1 MTYPNANLAATP
13 LLDPS
18 IASNTLIYPTG
29 DQQQRLFA
37 KTEVS
42 SEQSRTITRIWQRF
56 KTGQQREVD
65 RVRADPNNCAR
76 CVCDKAA

>member
-1 MTYPNANLAATP
+1 MWHEDFVSRPAREVELGCHTRTNANLAATP
-13 LLDPS
+13 LLDAS
-18 IASNTLIYPTG
+18 IASNTLIYPTR

-56 KTGQQREVD
+56 KTGQ
-65 RVRADPNNCAR
+65 
-76 CVCDKAA
+76 